1 MLGMATLTMVRSSRV
16 MNRPRASTASA
27 TQGADGR
34 TLLDM
39 VVVTLLGI
47 AAAIL
52 GVRALEWRSC
62 ERPARG
68 TRPLTECAEHFAGGR
83 CCSSAITSFFPALEG
98 LAEGLHLLLGD
109 PQLATLNVV
118 DEAANPLELR
128 ALHRHGILAFDQ
140 EEPGQAHPQKVLE
153 LLVRTSDLAIEQR
166 DPRFQ
171 QAGDL
176 VLVECRHKGECGG
189 ELRILAQRLG
199 QQLRQPAGDLVATG
213 LGDRVDRSLRPAS
226 LAARFLRFDETTRL

>member
-1 MLGMATLTMVRSSRV
+1 MMLGMATLTMVRSSRV
-16 MNRPRASTASA
+16 MKRPRASTASA
-27 TQGADGR
+27 SQGADGR

-39 VVVTLLGI
+39 VVVTLLEN

-68 TRPLTECAEHFAGGR
+68 TRPLTECAEHFAGGP
-83 CCSSAITSFFPALEG
+83 CFSSAVTSFPSALEG
-98 LAEGLHLLLGD
+98 IADGLHLFLGH
-109 PQLATLNVV
+109 PQLAILDVMDDV
-118 DEAANPLELR
+118 ANPLELR

-140 EEPGQAHPQKVLE
+140 EEPRQTHPQEVLE

-166 DPRFQ
+166 DPHCE

-176 VLVECRHKGECGG
+176 VLV
-189 ELRILAQRLG
+189 
-199 QQLRQPAGDLVATG
+199 
-213 LGDRVDRSLRPAS
+213 
-226 LAARFLRFDETTRL
+226 

>member
-1 MLGMATLTMVRSSRV
+1 MDQGQA
-16 MNRPRASTASA
+16 PQAPARA
-27 TQGADGR
+27 R
-34 TLLDM
+34 TVERCWTWLWYPSLR
-39 VVVTLLGI
+39 I

-52 GVRALEWRSC
+52 GLRALESRSC

-98 LAEGLHLLLGD
+98 IADGLHLLPGD

-118 DEAANPLELR
+118 DQAANPLELR

-140 EEPGQAHPQKVLE
+140 EEPRQTHPQKILE

-176 VLVECRHKGECGG
+176 VLVECRHEGECRS
-189 ELRILAQRLG
+189 ELRIVAHRLG
-199 QQLRQPAGDLVATG
+199 Q
-213 LGDRVDRSLRPAS
+213 
-226 LAARFLRFDETTRL
+226 